1 MKKMIISLFLLI
13 LLTGCFNYKE
23 LNEYSIVTGVAIDK
37 LNDKYEVSIL
47 ISNSP
52 KNSNDNSKL
61 ETQIVVYSGKGET
74 IFEALKDIGLVS
86 PKEIYLGHFS
96 ILVIDE
102 EVAKEGINSILDLF
116 IRDSSTKKNFYIV
129 VAKDCKAKDTLKI
142 ITPLSDFP
150 SQNISDNLLST
161 NKLQGIISTINF
173 NELLANIKRNGI
185 EAVLNTIEIIG
196 DEKKGENN
204 KNIETSEPKTYIKL
218 GPLVLFK
225 QDKLVEY
232 ANKTESIGIN
242 VINDKVEE
250 LNLNIKYKN
259 NTIVFNTSSFK
270 TKINVKIK
278 NNKPIVNIDAYGDTR
293 IKEIHGDID
302 LNDSEVIKEL
312 NKLANE
318 ELKKYIKK
326 AINLAKKNN
335 TDIFGFNL
343 KIYQNYPNYY
353 KKYKNTNL
361 NKFKYNIKTKLNLIS
376 KGSSTTSL
384 EDNNEKNK

>member
-13 LLTGCFNYKE
+13 CLTGCFNYKE
-23 LNEYSIVTGVAIDK
+23 LNEYSIVTGIAIDK
-37 LNDKYEVSIL
+37 SDDKYEVSIL

-61 ETQIVVYSGKGET
+61 ETQIVVYSGKGDN

-102 EVAKEGINSILDLF
+102 EVAKEGINNILDLF

-150 SQNISDNLLST
+150 SQNISDNLIST
-161 NKLQGIISTINF
+161 NKLQGIISNVNF
-173 NELLANIKRNGI
+173 NELLSNVKRSGI

-196 DEKKGENN
+196 NEKKGENN

-225 QDKLVEY
+225 NDKLVGY
-232 ANKTESIGIN
+232 ASKSESIGIN
-242 VINDKVEE
+242 VINNKIEE
-250 LNLNIKYKN
+250 IYLNIKYKN
-259 NTIVFNTSSFK
+259 STIVVNTSSFN
-270 TKINVKIK
+270 TKVRVKIK
-278 NNKPIVNIDAYGDTR
+278 DNKPIVNIKAFGDAR
-293 IKEIHGDID
+293 IKEVRGNIN
-302 LNDSEVIKEL
+302 LNDDKVIKEI
-312 NKLANE
+312 NKLANK

-326 AINLAKKNN
+326 AIDLAKKNN

-343 KIYQNYPNYY
+343 KVYQDYPSYY
-353 KKYKNTNL
+353 KKHNNINL
-361 NKFKYNIKTKLNLIS
+361 SDFEYNIKTKLNLKS
-376 KGSSTTSL
+376 KGSATTSL
-384 EDNNEKNK
+384 EDNNEKN